1 MARMGVSA
9 PRMQELSKYAVNR
22 PGMEEGIFQ
31 PLYDYQTYAL
41 AGTTSEYQF
50 FQVPQGQG
58 GKTLADTNMDSAG
71 QLPAPKRALVTQVQV
86 VVFPGQDVNASGAIA
101 TNMLNWDDVYTLG
114 KAGYLKFFIG
124 SKDYLIDAP
133 LMAFPPSF
141 RLAGGAAVADAT
153 TAAADLHSQL
163 DYATFAGMPYNITPV
178 LLESNQN
185 FRVTLHFPTTT
196 AINANARIGIR
207 LIAWQYRLSQ

>member
-22 PGMEEGIFQ
+22 PGMEEDIFQ

-71 QLPAPKRALVTQVQV
+71 QLPAPKRALVTQVQGLWIESV
-86 VVFPGQDVNASGAIA
+86 TALLSDI
-101 TNMLNWDDVYTLG
+101 Y
-114 KAGYLKFFIG
+114 Y
-124 SKDYLIDAP
+124 
-133 LMAFPPSF
+133 
-141 RLAGGAAVADAT
+141 AAVSAERIGQRD
-153 TAAADLHSQL
+153 
-163 DYATFAGMPYNITPV
+163 
-178 LLESNQN
+178 LLETIQN
-185 FRVTLHFPTTT
+185 LSRTVSHAALLRT
-196 AINANARIGIR
+196 IEGIR
-207 LIAWQYRLSQ
+207 KLKGQLSYNVNRQIALEALFVDLTRSTN